1 MAEDSFRECFN
12 REMKDYFRKMNILLP
27 KLNVNHHIKRGL
39 QLPMIKKNDEIL
51 TFFRNAL
58 LKNYRLK
65 SSLKSTRF

>member
-1 MAEDSFRECFN
+1 MAKDSFRECFN